1 MGKDKGHIP
10 IRTCISCG
18 AKKSKD
24 GLIRLIVDEKGQI
37 IRDHNGRR
45 EGRGAYVC
53 KKNRSCQEHLSKNKR
68 LNKTFRSKQPIS
80 VSSALWI
87 E

>member
-1 MGKDKGHIP
+1 MGKGKGHIP

-24 GLIRLIVDEKGQI
+24 SLIRLIVGEEAKL
-37 IRDHNGRR
+37 IRDHRGKRA
-45 EGRGAYVC
+45 GRGAYVC
-53 KKNRSCQEHLSKNKR
+53 KSRSCQEHLSKNKR
-68 LNKTFRSKQPIS
+68 LNKAFRSKQPIS
-80 VSSALWI
+80 VSSALWV

>member
-1 MGKDKGHIP
+1 MGKGKGHIP
-10 IRTCISCG
+10 IRTCFSCG

-24 GLIRLIVDEKGQI
+24 RLIRLMVDEEGQI
-37 IRDHNGRR
+37 IRDHNGRG

-53 KKNRSCQEHLSKNKR
+53 KKRSCREHLSKHKR
-68 LNKTFRSKQPIS
+68 LNKAFRSKQPIS
-80 VSSALWI
+80 VSSALWV